1 MQLFIDKNGA
11 FLHVKD
17 AMFEVVFNNEG
28 EKKKVVIPPS
38 KVTTIILNAGTSLS
52 SDSVK
57 LALTNNIDI
66 IFAEYDG
73 MPLGRIWHSK
83 LGSTTKIR
91 KQQLIASLNN
101 SGFVFVKQWIISK
114 LDNQIDF
121 LTLLKKHRSQ
131 QAEYLDFQIE
141 TISKSLTNIKNLK
154 CENIE
159 EAAELIRGNEGF
171 AGKIYFET
179 LSKLLSKEY
188 QFNGR
193 SKRPALDMFNAF
205 LNYAYGILY
214 SRVEKALLIAG
225 IDPYLGFLHRDDYNQ
240 KSMVFDF
247 IEPFR
252 TYADEVVYK
261 LFTAKKV
268 SNTHIDNLSV
278 GVSLNS
284 EGKALLVEKFMP
296 FLDEDTIKFKN
307 KNFTRQNVIQQT
319 AFNFAGQLINRKQK
333 DEALEKYDLL
343 GDV

>member
-52 SDSVK
+52 SDSVQ

-101 SGFVFVKQWIISK
+101 TGFTYVKEWILNK
-114 LDNQIDF
+114 LENQIDF

-141 TISKSLTNIKNLK
+141 TIKKSLDNIDKFK
-154 CENIE
+154 FDKIE
-159 EAAELIRGNEGF
+159 DAAELIRGNEGF

-268 SNTHIDNLSV
+268 SNIHIDNLSV